1 MKLAVS
7 MGVDVE
13 YLLGYLTDELSDMPE
28 LRIHAVAPSS
38 TQKSVDLPQDYD
50 PHSSDLHLK
59 RGVRVRMQ
67 SREFFFSASWVKD
80 QRLDLVY
87 ALVDEIRK
95 FTHD

>member
-1 MKLAVS
+1 MKS
-7 MGVDVE
+7 ISIGVDVE

-28 LRIHAVAPSS
+28 LRIHAVAPST

-50 PHSSDLHLK
+50 PNSNDVHLK
-59 RGVRVRMQ
+59 RGVRVRMK
-67 SREFFFSASWVKD
+67 SREFFFPANWVKD

-87 ALVDEIRK
+87 AQVDEIRK